1 MRRTTVRRSDFEM
14 QRNAEIGLF
23 TELSK
28 QAEMDLWQLHIFC
41 KVVEHKSF
49 SKAGKAVH
57 LSQPTIS
64 SHIRDLEDHFGCRLI
79 DRLARQAAP
88 TKAGELLYAHARR
101 LISLREETETAL
113 AEFQGRIK
121 GRLVIGGSTIP
132 GTYILPRLVGDFIRK
147 HPEATVAL
155 HIGDTDK
162 IIEETLDGRIEF
174 GIVGAKAKDKR
185 IAQEEVLVDEMRL
198 IVPAAHPW
206 AGQASIPVNR
216 LLAEP
221 FISRERGSGTLKSIQ
236 ICLGRRAVSMEA
248 FTVVAEMGSTEA
260 VCQGIKNGVG
270 ISILSTLAVAEDLQ
284 AGTLKALSL
293 ENVDLKRAFYL
304 TTHKSRSPSPLCKA
318 FLKFLQRESPPGGPV
333 AD

>member
-1 MRRTTVRRSDFEM
+1 
-14 QRNAEIGLF
+14 
-23 TELSK
+23 
-28 QAEMDLWQLHIFC
+28 MDLWQLHIFC
-41 KVVEHKSF
+41 KVVEYKSF

-88 TKAGELLYAHARR
+88 TRAGELLYAYARR
-101 LISLREETETAL
+101 LISLREETEAAL

-132 GTYILPRLVGDFIRK
+132 GTYILPRLVGDFTRA

-155 HIGDTDK
+155 RIGDTDK
-162 IIEETLDGRIEF
+162 IIEETLEGRIEF
-174 GIVGAKAKDKR
+174 GIVGAKSKDKR
-185 IAQEEVLVDEMRL
+185 IAQEKVIEDEMRL

-206 AGQASIPVNR
+206 AGQKSIPFNR
-216 LLAEP
+216 LTNEP

-236 ICLGRRAVSMEA
+236 ICLSRGAASTESLA
-248 FTVVAEMGSTEA
+248 IVAEMGSTEA

-270 ISILSTLAVAEDLQ
+270 ISILSTLAVAEELQ
-284 AGTLKALSL
+284 AGTLMALAL
-293 ENVDLKRAFYL
+293 EGIDLTRAFYL
-304 TTHKSRSPSPLCKA
+304 TTHKSRSPSPLCRA
-318 FLKFLQRESPPGGPV
+318 FLALIRREPPRPGPV
-333 AD
+333 PD

>member
-1 MRRTTVRRSDFEM
+1 M
-14 QRNAEIGLF
+14 QRNTEIGLF

-41 KVVEHKSF
+41 KVVEYRSF

-88 TKAGELLYAHARR
+88 TRAGELLYAYARR
-101 LISLREETETAL
+101 LISLREETEAAL

-132 GTYILPRLVGDFIRK
+132 GTYILPRLVGDFTRT
-147 HPEATVAL
+147 HPETTVAL
-155 HIGDTDK
+155 RIGDTDR
-162 IIEETLDGRIEF
+162 IIQETLEGKIEF
-174 GIVGAKAKDKR
+174 GIVGAKSKDKR
-185 IAQEEVLVDEMRL
+185 IAQEKVIEDEMRL

-206 AGQASIPVNR
+206 ADQESIPVKR

-221 FISRERGSGTLKSIQ
+221 FICRERGSGTLKSIQ
-236 ICLGRRAVSMEA
+236 ICLARRAVSMEA
-248 FTVVAEMGSTEA
+248 FTIVAEMGSTEA

-284 AGTLKALSL
+284 AGRLKALSL
-293 ENVDLKRAFYL
+293 EGIDLTRAFYL
-304 TTHKSRSPSPLCKA
+304 TTHKSRSPSPLCMA
-318 FLKFLQRESPPGGPV
+318 FLAFIRGESSGESLV
-333 AD
+333 SD